1 MSNIYDLHKQEDEL
15 NREYWHF
22 LEDLQADIVCEDD
35 YIILEFKQRNQRL
48 YFPNRETLEKVLNL
62 TRKTDMEPY
71 LKPFLN
77 PNQLK
82 KWE

>member
-15 NREYWHF
+15 NREYWHL

-62 TRKTDMEPY
+62 TRKAEMKPF
-71 LKPFLN
+71 LKQFLN
-77 PNQLK
+77 PNQK
-82 KWE
+82 